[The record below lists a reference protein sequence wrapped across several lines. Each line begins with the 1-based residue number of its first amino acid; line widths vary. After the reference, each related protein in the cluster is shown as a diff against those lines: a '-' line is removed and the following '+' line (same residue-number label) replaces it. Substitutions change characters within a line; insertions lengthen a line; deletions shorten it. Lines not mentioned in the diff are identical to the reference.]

1 MQPKRIFSTVLEAQ
15 QKAIAMMKPGVL
27 MADVDAAARKHIE
40 DAGYGKFFNHA
51 LGHHVGFRYHDF
63 GPTLSPG
70 SAAVLE
76 EGMLLTV
83 EPGIYGEEINCGV
96 RIEDNVLITKN
107 GNEILS
113 VYGRSLTIQ

>member
-1 MQPKRIFSTVLEAQ
+1 MLY
-15 QKAIAMMKPGVL
+15 L
-27 MADVDAAARKHIE
+27 
-40 DAGYGKFFNHA
+40 
-51 LGHHVGFRYHDF
+51 HHVGFRYHDF

-70 SAAVLE
+70 STAVLE

-107 GNEILS
+107 GHEILS
-113 VYGRSLTIQ
+113 GYGRSLTFE